1 MTFLRPLPAGL
12 QKIAI
17 EELNEVPDRV
27 ESDISSLRIWLQKQP
42 HLSACMEDQFLL
54 SFLRGSKFSLEK
66 AKQKIDRFYTL
77 QAVIPEV
84 FNEHRLVDDPQ
95 VLEIIR
101 MGVILRIPLDKG
113 DTGPAVTIIRVGSYD
128 TQKFKFQDIIRVGSM
143 FGEIMMFED
152 DNATVSGYMEIMDMT
167 GVTAANLFALQ
178 PQLLSKFSA
187 YADEAMPTRQKGI
200 HFINVPR
207 AFETGFK
214 SLLSWFPGKIRERV
228 SVSADPEAIFERVSR
243 EYLPVEYG
251 GTKGSIQDLTEEMES
266 KLGSYRSYFEGTQ
279 IFGIN
284 EQLREEQRLPGNSH
298 ESHFG
303 VDGSFRLL
311 AIDRLDS
318 NRLFQSIHDS
328 LSITI
333 LRHTK
338 AGVATRRSFADQ
350 SNRALPKMPPAIRP
364 LSPELQ
370 KNAVEKLNEIPE
382 KIEDDI
388 AALREW
394 IRQQPHLKA
403 RTDDQTLVNFLR
415 GCKYS
420 LERTKSKIDR
430 FYTLRTKYPD
440 FYAAHNVDVDKMLEI
455 FRLGAIILLPRPL
468 NDNGPRIALLRQ
480 AVYDPSK
487 YTFQEVNHAAGLMQQ
502 IMLNEDDVAIVNGM
516 VSILDLAN
524 VTTAHFLHMTPAFAK
539 KMTVFQEEALP
550 LRPQGV
556 HFINTPGGFET
567 IFNMVKPMLSKKQQG
582 RLYVHGSKWEALYEQ
597 VPKKYLP
604 VEYGGENGSIPEII
618 AEWEQRIL
626 AYRGFWEEE
635 NNYGTDESLRLG
647 KAVDFESLFGLQG
660 SFRQLNVD

>member
-27 ESDISSLRIWLQKQP
+27 ESDISALRTWLQKQP

-101 MGVILRIPLDKG
+101 MGVILRIPLDKE

-143 FGEIMMFED
+143 FGEIVMLED
-152 DNATVSGYMEIMDMT
+152 DNATVSGYLEIMDMT

-200 HFINVPR
+200 HFINVPK

-228 SVSADPEAIFERVSR
+228 SVSSDPEAIFERVSR
-243 EYLPVEYG
+243 AYLPVEYG
-251 GTKGSIQDLTEEMES
+251 GTKGSIQDLIEDMEAQ
-266 KLGSYRSYFEGTQ
+266 LEGYRDYFEGTQ
-279 IFGIN
+279 IFGID
-284 EQLREEQRLPGNSH
+284 EQLRVEQRSPGNSH

-311 AIDRLDS
+311 AIDY
-318 NRLFQSIHDS
+318 S
-328 LSITI
+328 LSITH

-338 AGVATRRSFADQ
+338 ARADASTPLDIRSPI
-350 SNRALPKMPPAIRP
+350 NRIVRSPKMPPAIRP

-370 KNAVEKLNEIPE
+370 KIAVEKLNEIPE

-440 FYAAHNVDVDKMLEI
+440 FYAAHKVDVDKLLQI

-480 AVYDPSK
+480 AMYDPSV

-516 VSILDLAN
+516 VSILDMAN
-524 VTTAHFLHMTPAFAK
+524 VTTGHFLHMTPSFAK

-556 HFINTPGGFET
+556 HFINTPAGFET

-582 RLYVHGSKWEALYEQ
+582 RLYVHGSKWDALYEQ

-604 VEYGGENGSIPEII
+604 IEYGGENGSIPEII

-626 AYRGFWEEE
+626 AYRSFWAEEE
-635 NNYGTDESLRLG
+635 NYGTDESLRPG
-647 KAVDFESLFGLQG
+647 KAIDFENLFGLQG